1 MINLDRAQSFALH
14 RAATDSILA
23 YGSSGTG
30 KSCLANAI
38 AVQVAGA
45 GLTCLLVGSSS
56 RLDKPLVYTVAG
68 VCHPILARRAQVNSP
83 ASDPRQRIDPLVAR
97 GRLSPSALQAAMRIL
112 RRARELLEQNNLSPE
127 EVEHSLLVVRPVPPE
142 ALDLIAVISQDA
154 TRVADMLWT
163 GNRRSGRSLY
173 DVEEVVTGKDAN
185 VPADEEPLALIL
197 AEESNFERKLAT
209 VLAAATPAND
219 EKQLRAV
226 MANLRSRA
234 PTDKTL
240 KEVHDNVVWMRQ
252 TLRDAMDLVSKSG
265 SPQAA
270 LQIKA
275 SAHTS
280 KVIEH
285 FVRKR
290 PKADADATIKSI
302 KDALR
307 QFEKDGAAL
316 VPFLDR
322 YGSRSIASI
331 APATQERTSAF
342 PPSHLSATSFV
353 QKIREARYAARQ
365 LPGWLCQLRAIVSP
379 TIAEEIVFAPIEEA
393 TRRLESRVPDG
404 RVKVANELRQLRDLF
419 ASTGF
424 GDLFMAPA
432 GFADQHETLMRAM
445 TELGASHSPEIL
457 DLLMEATA
465 STTADQM
472 LKLSD
477 WPRTHVRVRSQAEL
491 VEIATRG
498 DYFDVLVADDVDEL
512 DASLLDH
519 FAATGTRVH
528 RIGYAARGDAIPL
541 EIPHRQTNCDI
552 ADVVSERPGRW
563 LTGPGGMGV
572 VVRDFGHF
580 DLDFLRAAAGR
591 LVATLQEIGCGA
603 SLAPLPRDT
612 ITNVLVAVVDT
623 LSNSAL
629 RSLATQAREGVVIFC
644 RRDLRKPEGP
654 VGHTPS
660 SDCITAQSLGW
671 RVAHACQ
678 DGVLLEKDGRC
689 VALIDEPVALTAAD
703 EVVTDMVNRL
713 AALAWRPIVAW
724 RDAPRDRTALNALLN
739 SHSMP
744 ISRDQTLHTLLE
756 RFALEPP
763 RTASAGDRENRH
775 GEHPLGGSDEA
786 QLGVAV
792 SDEALDVELFLSEP
806 ADLVVP
812 QPAPINAEAPAQT
825 AAYPAPESTPTVS
838 LREDPGPGLPQ
849 AAPQVFATPIGH
861 SVESPPQAAS
871 AGHAAVPHSAE
882 AAASQQRTA
891 VPATAGQDRERLDT
905 PEAVWLERDHRPES
919 AGGGHAM
926 PAETSIGSGVE
937 PIDPATLDEGD
948 EVEAAA

>member
-1 MINLDRAQSFALH
+1 VINLDRAQSFALH
-14 RAATDSILA
+14 RAATNSILA

-56 RLDKPLVYTVAG
+56 RLDKPLIYTVAG

-83 ASDPRQRIDPLVAR
+83 ASDPRQRVDPLVAR

-112 RRARELLEQNNLSPE
+112 RRARELLEQSNLSPE

-154 TRVADMLWT
+154 TRIADMLWT
-163 GNRRSGRSLY
+163 GNRRSGRSLH

-197 AEESNFERKLAT
+197 ADESHFERKLAT

-240 KEVHDNVVWMRQ
+240 KEIHDNVVWMRQ
-252 TLRDAMDLVSKSG
+252 TLRDAIDLVSKSG

-270 LQIKA
+270 LQVKA

-290 PKADADATIKSI
+290 PKADAEATIKSL

-379 TIAEEIVFAPIEEA
+379 TIADEIIFAPIEEA

-432 GFADQHETLMRAM
+432 GFADQQETLMRAM

-457 DLLMEATA
+457 DLLLEATT
-465 STTADQM
+465 STTADQV
-472 LKLSD
+472 LKLSE

-491 VEIATRG
+491 IEIATRG

-519 FAATGTRVH
+519 FAATGTLVH
-528 RIGYAARGDAIPL
+528 RIGCAARGDAIPL

-612 ITNVLVAVVDT
+612 TTNVLVAVVDT

-671 RVAHACQ
+671 RIAHACT

-713 AALAWRPIVAW
+713 TALAWRPIVAW

-763 RTASAGDRENRH
+763 PTASAGDRESRH
-775 GEHPLGGSDEA
+775 GDHPLGPSDEA
-786 QLGVAV
+786 HLAVAV
-792 SDEALDVELFLSEP
+792 SDDALDVELFLSEP
-806 ADLVVP
+806 ADPVVL
-812 QPAPINAEAPAQT
+812 QPARTTAEAPAQT
-825 AAYPAPESTPTVS
+825 AVYPASDSSPTGS
-838 LREDPGPGLPQ
+838 LREDPGPESPQ
-849 AAPQVFATPIGH
+849 SAPQIVATPVGH
-861 SVESPPQAAS
+861 AVESPPQAAP

-882 AAASQQRTA
+882 AVAVQQRTA
-891 VPATAGQDRERLDT
+891 APATAGRDRLDT
-905 PEAVWLERDHRPES
+905 PEAVPLERDRRPET
-919 AGGGHAM
+919 AGGGHAT
-926 PAETSIGSGVE
+926 PGETSIGSGVG